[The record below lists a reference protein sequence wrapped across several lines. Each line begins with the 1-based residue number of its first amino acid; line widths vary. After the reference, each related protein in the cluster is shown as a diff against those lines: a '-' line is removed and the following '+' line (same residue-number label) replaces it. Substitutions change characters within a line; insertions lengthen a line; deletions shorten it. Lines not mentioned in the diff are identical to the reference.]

1 MFKKIDLLKSLL
13 LVLILTFA
21 LCLSA
26 CVPNSPDNG
35 GAGGDDT
42 SDTSAPP
49 VIGSLRIEGLSEIE
63 LTLGE
68 SVKLTID
75 HPDDV
80 LKHVKWTVE
89 GASVTVD
96 ASGNVTAIGIGASTV
111 KATYG
116 ALHDTVTVN
125 VVEEIVEPPHTH
137 TFVDGKCEC
146 GEEDPTY
153 KPPHTHTFIDGK
165 CECGEEDPT
174 YKPPHTHR
182 FVDGKCECG
191 ETDPS
196 YTPPAPPV
204 DEAPV
209 GYYISGKNANGA
221 IYFNGAV
228 SGGRFSATTDKSQ
241 AVLVFVEPTRNGLLL
256 YFEKSGAKNY
266 LVIDDNST
274 GASLATDA
282 SGATP
287 FVWNASKST
296 FTVANEANN
305 RAFGTD
311 PTKTYLNFSTYDI
324 SGSYQWGAY
333 TAADGTTPPD
343 NGDTTFSPSDGGGEL
358 GGGSTSTGGI
368 VINGVAIPEYSGS
381 GYYTV
386 NGNNPFF
393 SDADKKFTGYK
404 YRGLD
409 SLGRATGAFA
419 RLTTSLLPTDE
430 REDISHIKPTGWVQA
445 TYSSLGIDSLYN
457 RSHLIA
463 HSLISED
470 VVVENFVTGTSY
482 FNQQIMTQ
490 FEDMVRDLVRSGS
503 DILYRVTPYY
513 LGNNLLCHGVLIE
526 AYSIE
531 DGGDDLCFCV
541 FLYNVQPGVEIDYA
555 TGKSRIA
562 SAGGGSSTPDDSVS
576 ENVVFTFG
584 ENGTASHA
592 EGTSIGT
599 SKTFSEGGYSLEI
612 TNAYKVYSGAR
623 DAKGNSCLKLGIT
636 NEAGKMTFTVGANVS
651 KVYIKAAGYKTS
663 TGKLTVNGT
672 THTVSTFS
680 NNGAYTVIE
689 VDTSVT
695 KTVSVATASGG
706 FRVMI
711 DSIELVCTK

>member
-80 LKHVKWTVE
+80 LKHVKWTIE

-153 KPPHTHTFIDGK
+153 KPPHTH
-165 CECGEEDPT
+165 
-174 YKPPHTHR
+174 R

-209 GYYISGKNANGA
+209 GYYISGENANGA

-241 AVLVFVEPTRNGLLL
+241 AVLVFVEPTGDGLLL

-266 LVIDDNST
+266 LVIDDTST

-311 PTKTYLNFSTYDI
+311 PKNTYLNFSTYDI

-368 VINGVAIPEYSGS
+368 VINGVAIPEYSGN

-393 SDADKKFTGYK
+393 SDADKKFTGYN
-404 YRGLD
+404 YRDLD

-430 REDISHIKPTGWVQA
+430 REDISHITPTGWVQA
-445 TYSSLGIDSLYN
+445 TYSSLGIESLYN

-470 VVVENFVTGTSY
+470 VVEENFVTGTSY

-490 FEDMVRDLVRSGS
+490 FEDMVRDLVKAGS

-562 SAGGGSSTPDDSVS
+562 SSGSTGGGSSTPDDSVS

-592 EGTSIGT
+592 DGTSIGT

-612 TNAYKVYSGAR
+612 TNAYKVYSGAK

-636 NEAGKMTFTVGANVS
+636 SEAGKMTFTVGANVS
-651 KVYIKAAGYKTS
+651 KVYINAAGYKTS